1 MNQEFVIDGTDL
13 ICNLDK
19 ERLLAPLLQVLV
31 ALHESN
37 HVFYCYFDA
46 DTRYKFDKDLDKQL
60 YQSLI
65 KFGLNNYFNQVSG
78 GDADKLILKQAT
90 EINAIVIST
99 DTFRNYY
106 KDHTWLV
113 DQRDD
118 RLIRPNLIAGHL
130 KIDKLGIKS
139 EYEQDTIVLIKRLLN
154 SLEKERNNLH
164 GVIDKY
170 KIERQFGFIKRHTG
184 DKKLFFHKRKVVD
197 ETLDYTILETPVEF
211 KIDVDQSGGIYYFC
225 AIDIRQQQTEPQEV
239 VLERLSTA
247 NKQLSHSKEFLY
259 QQTIDL
265 KEKYDKKIETWV
277 RKNDDL
283 LLENKELKDQLGL
296 YKGNESQQQQHFK
309 DQIAGL
315 NKRIE
320 TLEQTIEKL
329 TQIIQEKD
337 ALIFNLQKE
346 LEQLKAQRKAAIE
359 ALEKTKEEVNELAMT
374 VDFQEEK
381 IQHLDSD
388 LQESLKLFEY
398 KKLSQNEM
406 ATYEQLKKDYQ
417 VLLNSLQQKNSKINF
432 LTNNLQDLQTQI
444 GTVSPEVKQDSE
456 IERLI
461 ARVNELENINQNLA
475 TQVEKI
481 EESTQSPMSASITV
495 EEPSIHLSKEALIP
509 KKQPPKK
516 VERVITYSELQIWW
530 NNLEEQWKIAIN
542 QCVLS
547 RGEITYIP
555 DEDYLRSLF
564 KRKKLDLVGSG
575 ILLFGLN
582 QLSFKLTN
590 LSGLKELTQITE
602 LNLSGH
608 DLTSLEGIEKF
619 EKLEFLNCTSNQ
631 VADLNIISQLTSL
644 KTLIIQDN
652 NLINLRK
659 IEALQDLEYF
669 NCLYNS
675 KLKSIGKIKMIAAL
689 QTFSVD
695 NYKTIIRLELEELQE
710 LNSKVEIRSI

>member
-19 ERLLAPLLQVLV
+19 ERLLAPLLQVLI
-31 ALHESN
+31 ALHENN

-78 GDADKLILKQAT
+78 GDADKLILKQAS

-99 DTFRNYY
+99 DNFRNYY
-106 KDHTWLV
+106 QDHNWLV
-113 DQRDD
+113 EQRDT
-118 RLIRPNLIAGHL
+118 RLVRPDIIAGNL
-130 KIDKLGIKS
+130 KLDSLNIQT
-139 EYEQDTIVLIKRLLN
+139 EYQADSIVLIKRLIN
-154 SLEKERNNLH
+154 SLEKERNNLY

-170 KIERQFGFIKRHTG
+170 KQERQFGFIKRKYG

-197 ETLDYTILETPVEF
+197 DKLDYTILETPVEF
-211 KIDVDQSGGIYYFC
+211 KIDVDKSGGIYYFC
-225 AIDIRQQQTEPQEV
+225 AVDIRQQQDEPQEEAI
-239 VLERLSTA
+239 ERLSTE
-247 NKQLSHSKEFLY
+247 NKELSHSKEFLQ
-259 QQTIDL
+259 QQTLEI
-265 KEKYDKKIETWV
+265 KETYDKKIEELI

-283 LLENKELKDQLGL
+283 ILENKELKDQLGL
-296 YKGNESQQQQHFK
+296 YKGNESQQQQHFE

-320 TLEQTIEKL
+320 TLEHTIEQLKK
-329 TQIIQEKD
+329 TISEKD
-337 ALIFNLQKE
+337 QVILSLKKE
-346 LEQLKAQRKAAIE
+346 LEQLKAQRKAALA
-359 ALEKTKEEVNELAMT
+359 ALDKKKEEVNELAMT
-374 VDFQEEK
+374 IDFQEEK
-381 IQHLDSD
+381 IQNLDDD
-388 LQESLKLFEY
+388 LQESLKMFEY
-398 KKLSQNEM
+398 KKLTQNEQL
-406 ATYEQLKKDYQ
+406 TYEQLKKDYQ

-432 LTNNLQDLQTQI
+432 LTNNLQDLQSQI
-444 GTVSPEVKQDSE
+444 GTVTTNTKQDNE

-461 ARVNELENINQNLA
+461 ARVNELENINSNL
-475 TQVEKI
+475 TQQVDKI
-481 EESTQSPMSASITV
+481 EQSAKQKTVTVV
-495 EEPSIHLSKEALIP
+495 EEEEPEIRLSKEALTP
-509 KKQPPKK
+509 KKRPPKK
-516 VERVITYSELQIWW
+516 KERFYTYDELQIWW
-530 NNLEEQWKIAIN
+530 HNLEDQWKIAIN

-547 RGEITYIP
+547 RGEITHTP

-564 KRKKLDLVGSG
+564 KRKKFDLVGSG

-608 DLTSLEGIEKF
+608 DLRNLEGLENF
-619 EKLEFLNCTSNQ
+619 ERLEFLNCTSNQ
-631 VADLNIISQLTSL
+631 IGDLNVIRQLPNL

-652 NLINLRK
+652 NLQSLRG
-659 IEALQDLEYF
+659 IEVLQNLEYL

-675 KLKSIGKIKMIAAL
+675 KLKSIGKIKLIDSL
-689 QTFSVD
+689 QTLSVD
-695 NYKTIIRLELEELQE
+695 NYKTIIRLELEELQD
-710 LNSKVEIRSI
+710 LRPNLEIRSI